1 VRLELR
7 LGFHLSPETLRLVEV
22 ALGEGIFEQ
31 LSGSRLRDELTMLLD
46 EPALALRG
54 IERLAEL
61 DLLRVLHP
69 HLGLEDGTRERLRGA
84 RAAWDWYH
92 LEGLTDPPVRVWR
105 LHLMALAGDLPEPEL
120 IRLADRLMLAGEDRR
135 LLTGFPSRLERA
147 RRELGRP
154 DLLPHQAAEALEP
167 LAGEE
172 LLLLLVEPDEAVR
185 AWVRRDLTELR
196 TFELGIRGADLI
208 EAGYRPGP
216 WIGDA
221 LKETRRARLD
231 GRLEAGDELR
241 YAARFLEKALETS
254 DAM

>member
-1 VRLELR
+1 
-7 LGFHLSPETLRLVEV
+7 
-22 ALGEGIFEQ
+22 
-31 LSGSRLRDELTMLLD
+31 
-46 EPALALRG
+46 
-54 IERLAEL
+54 
-61 DLLRVLHP
+61 
-69 HLGLEDGTRERLRGA
+69 
-84 RAAWDWYH
+84 
-92 LEGLTDPPVRVWR
+92 
-105 LHLMALAGDLPEPEL
+105 MALAGDLDEPEL
-120 IRLADRLMLAGEDRR
+120 VRLADRLMLAGEDRR
-135 LLTGFPSRLERA
+135 RLTAFPSRLARA
-147 RRELGRP
+147 RQALARP

-167 LAGEE
+167 LVGEE
-172 LLLLLVEPDEAVR
+172 LLLLLAEPDEAVR
-185 AWVRRDLTELR
+185 SWVRRDLTELR